1 MARDMDIPSICKAL
15 DLVPSIAKQK
25 IKGQKDG
32 SVVKSV
38 CCFSKDPCSILN
50 IYVKWLTAPATPG
63 PQHLISA
70 FTYYAPA
77 CMSHIDTCKLG

>member
-1 MARDMDIPSICKAL
+1 MDIPSICKAL

-50 IYVKWLTAPATPG
+50 IYVK
-63 PQHLISA
+63 
-70 FTYYAPA
+70 
-77 CMSHIDTCKLG
+77 